1 MDSDQQFC
9 LKWNNHQNTLVS
21 VFDTLLESGMLVD
34 CTVAAEGQYL
44 KAHKVVLSACSPF
57 FERLLTQH
65 CERHPIIILKDVTFK
80 ELEAMIFYMYRGK
93 VNICQDQLGSLL
105 KAAESLQIKGL
116 SDSGG
121 GGAMSDEPSEEH
133 PGDAGDP
140 RGTPPALEATAEQK
154 RAPVVPAEDP
164 SRPLA
169 REESSREDSASP
181 VPRKRRKHRRRPSG
195 GRRDDL
201 DQASNSSVP
210 GLPATP
216 PADLGAH
223 PTRSEPAASPKR
235 EAVPQREPLTEVFL
249 EPKSEYVEEDE
260 ASVEDL
266 TLDDGDDDFDMSFD
280 HAKPGPSQG
289 GTKSSHRYAPWRIGE
304 QLGDEFFTTA
314 QEVSDF
320 HQDTQGPA
328 GIPLWENILRAEG
341 LDGSLF
347 LRGRRQSAAEGSGAG
362 PFVCPGCSRVYL
374 HKCSL
379 GKHQR
384 LECGKAPQ
392 FGCPRCPRKFTQKQ
406 SLKRHVRK
414 QHAPLC
420 L

>member
-320 HQDTQGPA
+320 HQDTQGTQDEWGYEEP
-328 GIPLWENILRAEG
+328 G
-341 LDGSLF
+341 DGTGGFPCPTCGNVYRSRHSLY
-347 LRGRRQSAAEGSGAG
+347 A
-362 PFVCPGCSRVYL
+362 
-374 HKCSL
+374 HKSVV
-379 GKHQR
+379 
-384 LECGKAPQ
+384 CGKEPR
-392 FGCPRCPRKFTQKQ
+392 FSCPVCAYRSKIKGN
-406 SLKRHVRK
+406 LLRHVKTRHHLDATIRTLD
-414 QHAPLC
+414 QVC
-420 L
+420 QQ

>member
-320 HQDTQGPA
+320 HQDTQGA
-328 GIPLWENILRAEG
+328 RW
-341 LDGSLF
+341 
-347 LRGRRQSAAEGSGAG
+347 RGRLGAT
-362 PFVCPGCSRVYL
+362 PFADWPEAVRADAPGNPCFACRSCGRSYL
-374 HKCSL
+374 HQKNL
-379 GKHQR
+379 RKHVR
-384 LECGKAPQ
+384 FECGKEPQ
-392 FGCPRCPRKFTQKQ
+392 FRCKMCPQRFTQNHN
-406 SLKRHVRK
+406 LKRHVQKR
-414 QHAPLC
+414 HAC
-420 L
+420 LF

>member
-320 HQDTQGPA
+320 HQDTQGLAANAHALLCRA
-328 GIPLWENILRAEG
+328 G
-341 LDGSLF
+341 
-347 LRGRRQSAAEGSGAG
+347 G
-362 PFVCPGCSRVYL
+362 PGGYRCASCGNVYRSRNSFYV
-374 HKCSL
+374 HT
-379 GKHQR
+379 R
-384 LECGKAPQ
+384 VVCGKEPR
-392 FGCPRCPRKFTQKQ
+392 FSCPACCYRSKFRGNLT
-406 SLKRHVRK
+406 RHLRTHHGVR
-414 QHAPLC
+414 
-420 L
+420 

>member
-320 HQDTQGPA
+320 HQDTQAFLSELSA
-328 GIPLWENILRAEG
+328 GVEP
-341 LDGSLF
+341 
-347 LRGRRQSAAEGSGAG
+347 AAERNMA
-362 PFVCPGCSRVYL
+362 CPQC
-374 HKCSL
+374 
-379 GKHQR
+379 GKMYAWRCTLLRHLK
-384 LECGKAPQ
+384 LECGVEPQYECRLCRQRFRRKYHLRNHISSRHSAPQ
-392 FGCPRCPRKFTQKQ
+392 NLREF
-406 SLKRHVRK
+406 SVDLK
-414 QHAPLC
+414 
-420 L
+420 